1 MKLPLQIAF
10 RDIPPS
16 EALEADIRKKAAKL
30 DQVFDRIMSCR
41 VVVEAPHGHHHK
53 GRLYHVSIDLTV
65 PGEELVINRSPGQ
78 DHAHEN
84 AYVAVRDAFNAAR
97 RKLQD
102 FARKQRGDVKFHEVP
117 SHGKITELVPMEDFG
132 RIVTGDGR
140 DIYFHRNSVIEA
152 DFDQLEIGDEV
163 RYAEEVGEAGPQ
175 ASSVHLIGK
184 HHIVE

>member
-16 EALEADIRKKAAKL
+16 EALEADIRKKVAKL
-30 DQVFDRIMSCR
+30 EQIFDRIMSCR
-41 VVVEAPHGHHHK
+41 VVVEAPHGHHNK

-65 PGEELVINRSPGQ
+65 PGEELVVNRSAEKN
-78 DHAHEN
+78 HAHEN

-97 RKLQD
+97 RMLQD
-102 FARKQRGDVKFHEVP
+102 FVRKQRGEVKNHQVP
-117 SHGKITELVPMEDFG
+117 SHGTITELIPMEDFG
-132 RIVTGDGR
+132 RIATADGR
-140 DIYFHRNSVIEA
+140 DVYFHRNSILDA
-152 DFDQLEIGDEV
+152 DFDQLQVGDEV
-163 RYAEEVGEAGPQ
+163 RYAEEAGEAGPQ

>member
-16 EALEADIRKKAAKL
+16 EALEADIRKRAAKL
-30 DQVFDRIMSCR
+30 DQVFDHIMSCR
-41 VVVEAPHGHHHK
+41 VVVEVPHGHHHK

-65 PGEELVINRSPGQ
+65 PGEELVVNRSAEKN
-78 DHAHEN
+78 HAHEN

-102 FARKQRGDVKFHEVP
+102 FARKQRGEVKNHQAP
-117 SHGKITELVPMEDFG
+117 DHGTITQLMPMEDFG
-132 RIVTGDGR
+132 RIATADGR
-140 DIYFHRNSVIEA
+140 DVYFHRNSILDV
-152 DFDQLEIGDEV
+152 DFDQLKIGDEV
-163 RYAEEVGEAGPQ
+163 RYAEEDGEAGPQ
-175 ASSVHLIGK
+175 ASSLHLIGK